1 MTATEGIV
9 VLIGHVLFARLL
21 SAVFLTVFLDGISHR
36 ILAIAGTA
44 GRPTP
49 Q

>member
-21 SAVFLTVFLDGISHR
+21 SAVFLTVFLTASW
-36 ILAIAGTA
+36 AIAGTA